1 MFRASEEE
9 EAREIIE
16 EALPQIQEIAET
28 VRDGRRLIIGK
39 ISFSD
44 VVKSSLVNDL
54 FYPMFISAK
63 KFRTTDLCMGCGI
76 RIHVRILLLNH
87 LFFNQSSSPRR
98 SGARSMIYLM
108 SVNSVII

>member
-28 VRDGRRLIIGK
+28 VRYGRRLLIGK

-44 VVKSSLVNDL
+44 VVKSSLVNL